1 MNCSSALV
9 NNKKKKK
16 KKEKSYSKGKKGLS
30 LEEFGMMEINIA
42 GYIERHGIELSQ
54 IRKWTTVPIAMC
66 ITGTRIYV
74 VCVFPTHIYTIIYT
88 YIII

>member
-16 KKEKSYSKGKKGLS
+16 REKSYSKGKKSLS

-54 IRKWTTVPIAMC
+54 IRK
-66 ITGTRIYV
+66 
-74 VCVFPTHIYTIIYT
+74 
-88 YIII
+88 